1 MVEASS
7 RGRSIL
13 GDNMRILVPYD
24 GTEHTKAALES
35 SLDIARENDGL
46 LKVLHVYWDPKVR
59 EYGKT
64 EVRDRYS
71 LQILSKI
78 KPRLERS
85 NIKYELLSK
94 HDPDIPKTVIKTADT
109 EDVDLIVLGKQGLN
123 NSYIECLRA
132 NNGSDNAVL
141 LV

>member
-1 MVEASS
+1 MVEDNSRDSS
-7 RGRSIL
+7 LL
-13 GDNMRILVPYD
+13 GDGMRILVPYD
-24 GTEHTKAALES
+24 GTEHTEAALES
-35 SLDIARENDGL
+35 SIDIARENDGL
-46 LKVLHVYWDPKVR
+46 LKVLHVYWDPKIR

-71 LQILSKI
+71 LQVLSKI

-123 NSYIECLRA
+123 DSYIDRVCA